1 MFRAISL
8 MVVLAHLGVAMA
20 PPCEAKLGPERLPML
35 AMTDDQ
41 SMHHAFAP
49 PVEEETRPAGH
60 AHHQHAHHQN
70 SDHADDSSHA
80 AAQAPAEVALSTAT
94 RVIRAA
100 FRAVCLCGCSTNTN
114 SPGTTTSP
122 RLGFALFPPA
132 PPRLGEPEPS
142 VDVQWATPVP
152 APLPDALDHVPILF
166 S

>member
-1 MFRAISL
+1 MFRAVSL
-8 MVVLAHLGVAMA
+8 IVVLAHLGVAMA
-20 PPCEAKLGPERLPML
+20 PPCEANFGSERLPMS
-35 AMTDDQ
+35 AMTDGQ
-41 SMHHAFAP
+41 STHHAFAP
-49 PVEEETRPAGH
+49 PVEEETRPAEL
-60 AHHQHAHHQN
+60 AHHQHG
-70 SDHADDSSHA
+70 DHGPT
-80 AAQAPAEVALSTAT
+80 QAPAEVETAMTAT
-94 RVIRAA
+94 RVISIVVH
-100 FRAVCLCGCSTNTN
+100 AVCLCGCSTNTN